1 LSRPNSP
8 AAERNREPILD
19 VLRREFSDCRRVLE
33 IGSGTGQHAVWF
45 AAEMPWL
52 TWQTSDREQN
62 HQGINAWIDT
72 AKVEN
77 VRRPL
82 ALDVQEPADIAG
94 TYDAIFSANTAH
106 IMSIAAVRD
115 MFGLASELLERD
127 GKFCLYG
134 PFNRNGEFT
143 SDSNRRFDE
152 SLRVQN
158 PEMGIRNIEE
168 LDDFAGSV
176 NLARLRFFA
185 MPANNNL
192 VVWVRTP

>member
-1 LSRPNSP
+1 MSRPNSP

-72 AKVEN
+72 VGGDN

-82 ALDVQEPADIAG
+82 ALDVQEPGDIAE
-94 TYDAIFSANTAH
+94 TYDGIFSANTAH

-115 MFGLASELLERD
+115 MFGLAGELLERG

-134 PFNRNGEFT
+134 PFNRSGEFT
-143 SDSNRRFDE
+143 SDSNRQFDE
-152 SLRVQN
+152 SLRAQN
-158 PEMGIRNIEE
+158 PEMGIRNIEQ
-168 LDDFAGSV
+168 LDDFADSV

>member
-1 LSRPNSP
+1 MSRPNSP

-94 TYDAIFSANTAH
+94 TYDGIFSANTAH
-106 IMSIAAVRD
+106 IMSIGAVRD

-143 SDSNRRFDE
+143 SDSNRQFDE

>member
-1 LSRPNSP
+1 M
-8 AAERNREPILD
+8 
-19 VLRREFSDCRRVLE
+19 LE

-72 AKVEN
+72 AEVEN

-82 ALDVQEPADIAG
+82 ALDVQEPADIAA
-94 TYDAIFSANTAH
+94 TYDGIFSANTAH

-115 MFGLASELLERD
+115 MFGLAGELLERD

-158 PEMGIRNIEE
+158 PEMGIRSIEE

-192 VVWVRTP
+192 VVWVRTA

>member
-1 LSRPNSP
+1 MSRPNSP

-62 HQGINAWIDT
+62 HEGINAWIDT
-72 AKVEN
+72 ASGEN

-82 ALDVQEPADIAG
+82 ALDVQEPRDIAE
-94 TYDAIFSANTAH
+94 TYDGIFSANTAH

-134 PFNRNGEFT
+134 PFNRGGEFT

-152 SLRVQN
+152 SLSVRN

-168 LDDFAGSV
+168 LDDFASSV
-176 NLARLRFFA
+176 NLARLRLFA

-192 VVWVRTP
+192 AVWVRTA

>member
-1 LSRPNSP
+1 MSRPNSP

-82 ALDVQEPADIAG
+82 ALDVQEPADIAA
-94 TYDAIFSANTAH
+94 TYDGIFSANTAH

-115 MFGLASELLERD
+115 MFGLAGGDD
-127 GKFCLYG
+127 G
-134 PFNRNGEFT
+134 
-143 SDSNRRFDE
+143 SDALAVRPQR
-152 SLRVQN
+152 L
-158 PEMGIRNIEE
+158 
-168 LDDFAGSV
+168 
-176 NLARLRFFA
+176 NLAARHI
-185 MPANNNL
+185 NL
-192 VVWVRTP
+192 